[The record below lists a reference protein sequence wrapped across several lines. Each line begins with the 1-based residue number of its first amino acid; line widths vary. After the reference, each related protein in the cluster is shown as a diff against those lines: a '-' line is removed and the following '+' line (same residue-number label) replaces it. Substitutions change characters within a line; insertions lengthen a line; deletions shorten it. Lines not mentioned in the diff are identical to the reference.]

1 MFRPSRENR
10 GEDRFF
16 EVKALLLVVA
26 ASLGIAGM
34 ASGRSWLIYAAIAFV
49 AAGIILRI
57 IAARQKED

>member
-1 MFRPSRENR
+1 MFRPSREHR

-16 EVKALLLVVA
+16 EIKALLLVVA

-34 ASGRSWLIYAAIAFV
+34 VYELSWLIYAAIAFV

-57 IAARQKED
+57 VAARQKEK

>member
-10 GEDRFF
+10 GEDRYF
-16 EVKALLLVVA
+16 EVKAVLLVVA

-34 ASGRSWLIYAAIAFV
+34 VYQRSWLIYAAIALI

-57 IAARQKED
+57 VAARRKE